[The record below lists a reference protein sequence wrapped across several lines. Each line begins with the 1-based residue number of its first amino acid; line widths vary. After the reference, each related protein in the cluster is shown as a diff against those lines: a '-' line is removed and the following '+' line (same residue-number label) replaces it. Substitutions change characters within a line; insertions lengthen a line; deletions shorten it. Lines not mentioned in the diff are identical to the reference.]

1 MQQSNAPRPNK
12 VRTETTKAALKAA
25 ARELFLERGFN
36 DTGTPEIVKRA
47 NVTRGALYHHFADKK
62 ALFEEI
68 IEDECAAVTA
78 QIDKRSMDELTAL
91 DALKQGADAFIEA
104 MASEGRTKLILIEA
118 PNILGR
124 DKLLDIEERHTRRSL
139 KVGVSEAMK
148 AGQLMPLP
156 FDALIEILSSIFDS
170 AALNIEAGMPPDDI
184 TRLVHGIID
193 GLTKPASP
201 AS

>member
-25 ARELFLERGFN
+25 ARELFLEKGFN
-36 DTGTPEIVKRA
+36 DTGTPEIVRRA
-47 NVTRGALYHHFADKK
+47 SVTRGALYHHFADKK

-78 QIDKRSMDELTAL
+78 QIDERSMDELSAL
-91 DALKQGADAFIEA
+91 DALKQGADAFIDA
-104 MASEGRTKLILIEA
+104 MASDGRTKLILIEA

-139 KVGVSEAMK
+139 KIGVSEAMT
-148 AGQLMPLP
+148 AGQLIPLP
-156 FDALIEILSSIFDS
+156 LDALIEILSSIFDS
-170 AALNIEAGMPPDDI
+170 AALNIEAGMPADDI
-184 TRLVHGIID
+184 TRVVHGIID
-193 GLTKPASP
+193 GLTRATDN
-201 AS
+201 